1 MRKITILL
9 AVMILASCANN
20 SNKTEEIDEKQS
32 KKIEI
37 VEKAKKV
44 EDIKKFE
51 IVFDKTKIS
60 KYTIED
66 VENTGSKA
74 MTKKLS
80 EYSTSELTNLPSSK
94 RQIIRITVPT
104 EISKENLE
112 NTLKYIVAKKTEENN
127 DIDEIIIFA
136 YDSKSDINSFYTFGK
151 LLWAPNGKLGD
162 VTPKIAS
169 NNVRNNY
176 KFVIDIKDKVGNISK
191 SDIPT
196 KRELQIYAMI
206 MDDKYLAY
214 PEEKLNKLVMKKF
227 NIKSTK
233 ELDEIWLKVAAY
245 KY

>member
-1 MRKITILL
+1 MKKITILL

-20 SNKTEEIDEKQS
+20 SNETEKIDKKQS
-32 KKIEI
+32 KQIE
-37 VEKAKKV
+37 KV
-44 EDIKKFE
+44 EVIKKFE

-60 KYTIED
+60 KYTIEE
-66 VENTGSKA
+66 VENTSMKA
-74 MTKKLS
+74 ITKRLS

-112 NTLKYIVAKKTEENN
+112 NTLKYIVAKKTEENI

-162 VTPKIAS
+162 VTPKIAG
-169 NNVRNNY
+169 NNIRDNY

-191 SDIPT
+191 LDIPT

-206 MDDKYLAY
+206 MDDKYLDY
-214 PEEKLNKLVMKKF
+214 SDEKLNKLVMDKF
-227 NIKSTK
+227 NIKSTE
-233 ELDEIWLKVAAY
+233 ELDKIWLKVAAY
-245 KY
+245 KN

>member
-1 MRKITILL
+1 
-9 AVMILASCANN
+9 MILTSCAND
-20 SNKTEEIDEKQS
+20 SNKTAKIAKKQS
-32 KKIEI
+32 KKIELA
-37 VEKAKKV
+37 EKA
-44 EDIKKFE
+44 EEIKTFE

-60 KYTIED
+60 KYTIEE
-66 VENTGSKA
+66 VENTSSKA
-74 MTKKLS
+74 MTKRLS
-80 EYSTSELTNLPSSK
+80 EYSTSELKNLPLSK
-94 RQIIRITVPT
+94 RQIIRIIIPT
-104 EISKENLE
+104 KISKENLE
-112 NTLKYIVAKKTEENN
+112 NTFKYIVAKKTEENN

-162 VTPKIAS
+162 ITPKIAS
-169 NNVRNNY
+169 NNIRNNY

-206 MDDKYLAY
+206 MDDKYLDY

-233 ELDEIWLKVAAY
+233 KLDEIWLKVAAY